1 MNSFAMTIAGGTSE
15 ILRNLNSS
23 SAEVEASAVI
33 SIDGLAMASAL
44 SEGIDEDRVGAMTA
58 AMLSLGNRTASEL
71 RRGKLDQ
78 VMVKGERGYV
88 LLCHAGPEAVLVLVA
103 QEGAKLGL
111 VFLDAKRAAARI
123 AEAI

>member
-1 MNSFAMTIAGGTSE
+1 MRSERLSE

-23 SAEVEASAVI
+23 SAEVEASAII
-33 SIDGLAMASAL
+33 SVDGLAIASAL

-58 AMLSLGNRTASEL
+58 AMLSLGNRTAAEL

-88 LLCHAGPEAVLVLVA
+88 LLCQAGTDAVLVVVA
-103 QEGAKLGL
+103 QENAKLGL
-111 VFLDAKRAAARI
+111 IFLDIKRAAETLSKLI
-123 AEAI
+123 